1 MIKEYINRIKNK
13 LAEILV
19 VLKGNESRIV
29 QVNKKL
35 DALSLQTGAYQS
47 QQLKMRG
54 RLSSIHDAEF
64 KVFSQ
69 WGDDGIMQYLVSYLD
84 VPNEVFIEF
93 GVEDYRESNTRFLLL
108 NNNWSGLVLDGSTSH
123 INGIQK
129 QDIYWKYDLKA
140 KQSFIT
146 AENINQLI
154 AEEGITGEIGI
165 LHIDI
170 DGNDYWIWKALSVVE
185 PVIMIVE
192 YNSVFGKERAIT
204 VPYKADFVRNAAHY
218 SHLYAGASLMALCD
232 LAATKGYHFVGSNSA
247 GNNAYF
253 IKKGFEK
260 DIPILNIEDGY
271 VESKFRESRNQEG
284 DLTYLRGND
293 RIEALRGLT
302 VFNTRTN
309 NLEEI

>member
-1 MIKEYINRIKNK
+1 M
-13 LAEILV
+13 LV
-19 VLKGNESRIV
+19 VLKGNENRIV
-29 QVNKKL
+29 QVDQKL
-35 DALSLQTGAYQS
+35 EALFLQTGELKA

-54 RLSSIHDAEF
+54 RLNYLHDAEF

-69 WGDDGIMQYLVSYLD
+69 WGDDGIIQYLVSYLN

-93 GVEDYRESNTRFLLL
+93 GVENYLESNTRFLLL
-108 NNNWSGLVLDGSTSH
+108 NNNWSGLVLDGNPSH
-123 INGIQK
+123 IHGIQK
-129 QDIYWKYDLKA
+129 QDLYWKYDLIA
-140 KQSFIT
+140 KQAFIT
-146 AENINQLI
+146 AENINDLI

-185 PVIMIVE
+185 PLIMIVE

-204 VPYKADFVRNAAHY
+204 VPYKADFVRDTAHH
-218 SHLYAGASLMALCD
+218 SHLYAGASLGALCELAD
-232 LAATKGYHFVGSNSA
+232 LKGYNFVGSNSA

-260 DIPILNIEDGY
+260 DIPILSVEDGY
-271 VESKFRESRNQEG
+271 VVSKFRESRNQEG
-284 DLTYLRGND
+284 ELTYLRGND
-293 RIEALRGLT
+293 RLEVIRGLT

>member
-1 MIKEYINRIKNK
+1 MIKDYINRIKNTLGEM
-13 LAEILV
+13 LA
-19 VLKGNESRIV
+19 VLRNNEDRIV
-29 QVNKKL
+29 NVVKKL
-35 DALSLQTGAYQS
+35 DAHSLQIGEVQV
-47 QQLKMRG
+47 QQLKIKG
-54 RLSSIHDAEF
+54 RLNHLHDAEF

-69 WGDDGIMQYLVSYLD
+69 WGDDGIIQYLISYLD

-93 GVEDYRESNTRFLLL
+93 GVEDYKESNTRFLLL
-108 NNNWSGLVLDGSTSH
+108 NNNWSGLVLDGSSSH
-123 INGIQK
+123 IHRIQK

-140 KQSFIT
+140 KQAFIT

-154 AEEGITGEIGI
+154 AGEGITGEIGI

-204 VPYKADFVRNAAHY
+204 VPYKADFVRNSAHY
-218 SHLYAGASLMALCD
+218 SHLYAGASLGALCD
-232 LAATKGYHFVGSNSA
+232 LAAVKGYHFVGSNSA

-253 IKKGFEK
+253 VKKGFER
-260 DIPILNIEDGY
+260 DIPILSVEDGY
-271 VESKFRESRNQEG
+271 VLSKFRESRNQEG
-284 DLTYLRGND
+284 DLTYLRGTD
-293 RIEALRGLT
+293 RLEVIRGQA